1 MENKINLKIEG
12 DHEFGLFSMFVVE
25 LKRDNASLP
34 IFLTAEQ
41 TNLGLEDPDEAF
53 EPIMELL
60 NILLESG
67 FSVHQTIEIVNGDE
81 SEQQHE
87 FISNFDNRIDEAW
100 NSEIQQIHIRF
111 SNLEDPQNSN
121 IELESIGGHN
131 FIIYTE
137 NNEISP
143 VEIMNKLKVIF
154 NQNWN

>member
-1 MENKINLKIEG
+1 MKENKINLKIEG
-12 DHEFGLFSMFVVE
+12 DHEFGSFSMFVVE
-25 LKRDNASLP
+25 LKRDNTSLP

-60 NILLESG
+60 NIILESG
-67 FSVHQTIEIVNGDE
+67 FSIHQTIEIINGDD

-87 FISNFDNRIDEAW
+87 FLRNFDNRIDQAW
-100 NSEIQQIHIRF
+100 SSEIQQIHIRF
-111 SNLEDPQNSN
+111 SNLDDPQNSN
-121 IELESIGGHN
+121 IELGSIGGHN

-143 VEIMNKLKVIF
+143 VEVMNKLKIIF
-154 NQNWN
+154 NQN

>member
-1 MENKINLKIEG
+1 MKNKINLKIEG

-25 LKRDNASLP
+25 VKRDNISLP

-100 NSEIQQIHIRF
+100 NSEIQQINIRF

-154 NQNWN
+154 KQN

>member
-154 NQNWN
+154 NQN

>member
-1 MENKINLKIEG
+1 MKNKINLKIEG

-25 LKRDNASLP
+25 LKRDNTSLP

-60 NILLESG
+60 NIILESG
-67 FSVHQTIEIVNGDE
+67 FSIHQTIEIINGDD

-87 FISNFDNRIDEAW
+87 FLRNFDNRIDQAW
-100 NSEIQQIHIRF
+100 SSEIQQIHIRF
-111 SNLEDPQNSN
+111 SNLDDPQNSN
-121 IELESIGGHN
+121 IELGSIGGHN

-143 VEIMNKLKVIF
+143 VEVMNKLKIIF
-154 NQNWN
+154 NQN

>member
-1 MENKINLKIEG
+1 MKENKISLKIEG
-12 DHEFGLFSMFVVE
+12 DHEFGSFSMFVVE
-25 LKRDNASLP
+25 LKRDNTSLP

-41 TNLGLEDPDEAF
+41 TNLGLEDADEAF

-100 NSEIQQIHIRF
+100 NSEIQQINIRF

-154 NQNWN
+154 KQN

>member
-1 MENKINLKIEG
+1 M
-12 DHEFGLFSMFVVE
+12 
-25 LKRDNASLP
+25 
-34 IFLTAEQ
+34 TAEQ

-154 NQNWN
+154 NQN

>member
-137 NNEISP
+137 NNEISS

-154 NQNWN
+154 NQN

>member
-1 MENKINLKIEG
+1 MKENKINLKIEG

-154 NQNWN
+154 NQN

>member
-25 LKRDNASLP
+25 LNRDNASLP

-154 NQNWN
+154 NQN

>member
-67 FSVHQTIEIVNGDE
+67 FSVHQKIEIVNGDE

-154 NQNWN
+154 NQN

>member
-25 LKRDNASLP
+25 LKRDNTSLP

-67 FSVHQTIEIVNGDE
+67 FSVHQKIEIVNGDE

-100 NSEIQQIHIRF
+100 NSEIQQINIRF

-154 NQNWN
+154 NQN

>member
-25 LKRDNASLP
+25 VKRDNISLP

-100 NSEIQQIHIRF
+100 NSEIQQINIRF

-121 IELESIGGHN
+121 IELESIGGYN

-154 NQNWN
+154 KQN

>member
-25 LKRDNASLP
+25 VKRDNISLP

-100 NSEIQQIHIRF
+100 NSEIQQINIRF

-154 NQNWN
+154 KQN

>member
-25 LKRDNASLP
+25 LNRDNASLP

-87 FISNFDNRIDEAW
+87 FIRNFDNRIDEAW
-100 NSEIQQIHIRF
+100 SSEIQKIHIRF

-154 NQNWN
+154 NQN

>member
-25 LKRDNASLP
+25 VKRDNISLP

-154 NQNWN
+154 KQN

>member
-1 MENKINLKIEG
+1 MKNKINLKIEG

-41 TNLGLEDPDEAF
+41 TNLGLEDPDEAL

-87 FISNFDNRIDEAW
+87 FIRNFDNRIDEAW
-100 NSEIQQIHIRF
+100 SSEIQKIHIRF

-154 NQNWN
+154 NQN

>member
-1 MENKINLKIEG
+1 
-12 DHEFGLFSMFVVE
+12 MFVVE
-25 LKRDNASLP
+25 VKRDNISLP

-100 NSEIQQIHIRF
+100 NSEIQQINIRF

-121 IELESIGGHN
+121 IELESIGGHK

-154 NQNWN
+154 KQN

>member
-25 LKRDNASLP
+25 VKRDNISLP

-41 TNLGLEDPDEAF
+41 TNLGLEDADEAF

-100 NSEIQQIHIRF
+100 NSEIQQINIRF

-154 NQNWN
+154 KQN

>member
-100 NSEIQQIHIRF
+100 NSEIQQINIRF

-154 NQNWN
+154 KQN